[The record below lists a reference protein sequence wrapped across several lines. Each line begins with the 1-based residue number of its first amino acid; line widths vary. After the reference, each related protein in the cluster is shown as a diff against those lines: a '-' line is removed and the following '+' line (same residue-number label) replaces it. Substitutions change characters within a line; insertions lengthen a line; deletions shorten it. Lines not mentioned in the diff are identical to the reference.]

1 MKVIHFRSEEYPDTQ
16 GLYIEILQIDCDTDQ
31 FYERNVMNT
40 QEMVWNGQKAVYMKQ
55 NHLTGSQ
62 YEAGTEGK
70 EVAVFYEDYGY
81 ALLIQGMGMEEMDDQ
96 TFLTLAQKFTL
107 VPATEQTADVVQP
120 MSEYIAQMKHREQID
135 AAENEELRSFPTDK
149 MCDVCT
155 AYQLSGCSITLRVPC
170 LPITAG
176 REATR

>member
-70 EVAVFYEDYGY
+70 EVAVFLGR
-81 ALLIQGMGMEEMDDQ
+81 LWLC
-96 TFLTLAQKFTL
+96 
-107 VPATEQTADVVQP
+107 TAD
-120 MSEYIAQMKHREQID
+120 
-135 AAENEELRSFPTDK
+135 
-149 MCDVCT
+149 
-155 AYQLSGCSITLRVPC
+155 SGH
-170 LPITAG
+170 G
-176 REATR
+176 NGGDG